1 MDKKRY
7 RSWGG
12 SEKKRPRKS
21 LKAKPEAPAASP
33 PPSDQK
39 RYRNWTPVE
48 SAAPDSAIIVPSKT
62 IIVPSAP
69 TIIVPSKKSV
79 AALSGQSHERFRG
92 LLPDLDSLTSKIIE
106 ADLDHTQAY
115 DVANRV
121 DDLVDWAPNAIVF
134 ASDRRFLGMRPFAKQ
149 VEILLYTFEEFC
161 FRCSDMRYMT
171 EIAVDDTLEKLLSK
185 VALLEF
191 GRCPHCGATKGDGRA
206 QGFYVDPLEIVA
218 IVGQRA
224 GKCLAGD
231 TEVFDGEKRCT
242 VESLVGR
249 PPFIVPTKDADA
261 KLRWGK
267 ATAFASGHK
276 PCVKLTLVDGSSVTL
291 STDHQVFTA
300 RGWVEAGNL
309 VARDLVATPRAA
321 LPTPKQTLQISD
333 SEVTL
338 AAYLLADGGVSQVGT
353 NFTKKTPVI
362 IDEFVAVA
370 NELADGNLTRRPHRK
385 VTPELRETI
394 FKLAADGLFQRV
406 IAEKVG
412 LSQTTVNKVLAS
424 KEVACL
430 SGVTSK
436 HNITY
441 GVSGLQWFRDKWGI
455 NGLSKHKRIPAEFW
469 SLPERQ
475 IGLFLN
481 RFWACDGYVEDHALG
496 VTLASEKM
504 IDDLKFL
511 LVRLGIRASKRYKA
525 ARCNGKVFDAW
536 RLTVYGHD
544 ALTLLKVMGPI
555 LSKEQACA
563 RLQEELEASSARKD
577 GGAKANHDRVPIGRD
592 EIMAIASEME
602 EAGLMGRGK
611 RGGRRHEMREFCS
624 AKSGSYV
631 SRGLFEAFCR
641 KFNYSGNYSWLAKSD
656 LRWEF
661 VESVEDRGVLPVFDL
676 SVPDT
681 ECFVGNNI
689 VLHNSVTAA
698 ICINYLIHRNLML
711 PVPWKTYGLS
721 PGQIVDFTIVATSVS
736 QVEKTLWSTFK
747 GMLESS
753 AWFTNYQKLCNEE
766 GRKKGL
772 KSTVTLA
779 ETYVWFGH
787 KHMLIY
793 FAANNP
799 AGLRGTTRFGAA
811 IDELGWFDSQENSGR
826 IRSNGPETYAAL
838 SNACLTLRGAFAHE
852 VERDP
857 ATSWPVPLMVSISSP
872 HSMDDPI
879 MSVYRDSATNKRVVR
894 RHWATW
900 EMSPTLPK
908 NLLIETGDL
917 LKRTGP
923 RDYGAQP
930 PIADDPLIQRTDLIT
945 EAFKA
950 PLAVDKRYGRIVR
963 PSARGV
969 IHDLEVLGRGRTKQL
984 TAALDTKYEVT
995 IPYQRLRRTKRKYV
1009 KALGAYRALFKELL
1023 ETPATTRN
1031 HIMGVDLGASN
1042 NALAVV
1048 CGFLADD
1055 GRKFVTDFALEVKPD
1070 AMSINIADVYKNLI
1084 VPLIDK
1090 LHVCAVFYDRWSCLT
1105 GDTLVYTSEGMK
1117 KIADMHED
1125 MEGVFPSKALVATK
1139 DGVQETSHW
1148 GRLPPQDVYDVVLKG
1163 GYQLTGTK
1171 DHKLWAA
1178 SADRIGWVPIGS
1190 LREGDW
1196 VALSSPDLWPADLYR
1211 VEYEGRPQQV
1221 ECAICARKMTNLTRH
1236 IIFTHRLDWQE
1247 YLDTYRPKWT
1257 TANTGKS
1264 KSINL
1269 PTHVTPELARILGYL
1284 VSEGVYGSE
1293 FYNTNKQ
1300 VVDDYCACF
1309 EACFG
1314 VKPSVVLRKHEPH
1327 HVAGNAKISEV
1338 KAIYQVLT
1346 SCVDIKLYLEHL
1358 MGGRDNSHE
1367 KRVPPCIL
1375 QSPKHVAR
1383 EFLRA
1388 LYEGD
1393 GCCSTKVQRVV
1404 YGSASNVLLQQVT
1417 SLLANFGIWCFTP
1430 ACMTGV
1436 NAVKFMEEIGFVT
1449 KTADLLPKHSRE
1461 CVPVEAVLR
1470 RFVEENRSWLK
1481 ATDSFTHYLLY
1492 RMKDVSKETIEEFKS
1507 RYGAAYPE
1515 YAKELDDLTRFTW
1528 RRVRSITK
1536 RPEPE
1541 PVYDLTV
1548 PGSHSFVA
1556 NGIVSHNSLHHI
1568 QDLSS
1573 KFGSLGPLNSTKE
1586 RRSWLRDLRDN
1597 DERPSFIA
1605 EQYSLG
1611 TGDALSLVSRLEQ
1624 GDCLFPRMEVGL
1636 MELMVNKG
1644 LEPKNYPYAHL
1655 ALQLA
1660 TVRLRGN
1667 RLLKPANRD
1676 DDLFRA
1682 WANAA
1687 VKAFSDELIV
1697 DMLLKRSP
1705 VSSEAPTVVSAHVS
1719 LGMGKKG
1726 LRGNVAAG
1734 SMTNYGS
1741 NAAPVILRKKRG

>member
-1 MDKKRY
+1 MYASIMDKKRH
-7 RSWGG
+7 RSWGS
-12 SEKKRPRKS
+12 SEKKRPRKKS
-21 LKAKPEAPAASP
+21 AKAKPESSATPSP
-33 PPSDQK
+33 PDQK
-39 RYRNWTPVE
+39 RYRNWTSAVE
-48 SAAPDSAIIVPSKT
+48 PDSVIAAPSKTIIAPSTPT

-224 GKCLAGD
+224 GK
-231 TEVFDGEKRCT
+231 
-242 VESLVGR
+242 
-249 PPFIVPTKDADA
+249 
-261 KLRWGK
+261 
-267 ATAFASGHK
+267 
-276 PCVKLTLVDGSSVTL
+276 
-291 STDHQVFTA
+291 
-300 RGWVEAGNL
+300 
-309 VARDLVATPRAA
+309 
-321 LPTPKQTLQISD
+321 
-333 SEVTL
+333 
-338 AAYLLADGGVSQVGT
+338 
-353 NFTKKTPVI
+353 
-362 IDEFVAVA
+362 
-370 NELADGNLTRRPHRK
+370 
-385 VTPELRETI
+385 
-394 FKLAADGLFQRV
+394 
-406 IAEKVG
+406 
-412 LSQTTVNKVLAS
+412 
-424 KEVACL
+424 
-430 SGVTSK
+430 
-436 HNITY
+436 
-441 GVSGLQWFRDKWGI
+441 
-455 NGLSKHKRIPAEFW
+455 
-469 SLPERQ
+469 
-475 IGLFLN
+475 
-481 RFWACDGYVEDHALG
+481 
-496 VTLASEKM
+496 
-504 IDDLKFL
+504 
-511 LVRLGIRASKRYKA
+511 
-525 ARCNGKVFDAW
+525 
-536 RLTVYGHD
+536 
-544 ALTLLKVMGPI
+544 
-555 LSKEQACA
+555 
-563 RLQEELEASSARKD
+563 
-577 GGAKANHDRVPIGRD
+577 
-592 EIMAIASEME
+592 
-602 EAGLMGRGK
+602 
-611 RGGRRHEMREFCS
+611 
-624 AKSGSYV
+624 
-631 SRGLFEAFCR
+631 
-641 KFNYSGNYSWLAKSD
+641 
-656 LRWEF
+656 
-661 VESVEDRGVLPVFDL
+661 
-676 SVPDT
+676 
-681 ECFVGNNI
+681 
-689 VLHNSVTAA
+689 SVTAA

-711 PVPWKTYGLS
+711 PIPWKTYGLA
-721 PGQIVDFTIVATSVS
+721 PGQIVDFTIVATTVS
-736 QVEKTLWSTFK
+736 QTEKTLWSTFK

-766 GRKKGL
+766 GKKKGV

-787 KHMLIY
+787 KHMLVY

-838 SNACLTLRGAFAHE
+838 SNACLTLRGAFANE
-852 VERDP
+852 VERDS
-857 ATSWPVPLMVSISSP
+857 ATTWPVPLMVSISSP

-879 MSVYRDSATNKRVVR
+879 MSVYRDSAKNKRVVR

-900 EMSPTLPK
+900 EMSPALPK
-908 NLLIETGDL
+908 SLLIETGDL

-945 EAFKA
+945 EAFKV

-969 IHDLEVLGRGRTKQL
+969 INDLEVLGRGRTKQL

-995 IPYQRLRRTKRKYV
+995 IPYSRLRRTKKRHV
-1009 KALGAYRALFKELL
+1009 RALGTYRALFKELI

-1031 HIMGVDLGASN
+1031 HIMGVDLGANN

-1048 CGFLADD
+1048 CGFLADE
-1055 GRKFVTDFALEVKPD
+1055 GRKFITDFALEVKPD

-1090 LHVCAVFYDRWSCLT
+1090 LHVCAVFYDRWS
-1105 GDTLVYTSEGMK
+1105 
-1117 KIADMHED
+1117 
-1125 MEGVFPSKALVATK
+1125 
-1139 DGVQETSHW
+1139 
-1148 GRLPPQDVYDVVLKG
+1148 
-1163 GYQLTGTK
+1163 
-1171 DHKLWAA
+1171 
-1178 SADRIGWVPIGS
+1178 
-1190 LREGDW
+1190 
-1196 VALSSPDLWPADLYR
+1196 
-1211 VEYEGRPQQV
+1211 
-1221 ECAICARKMTNLTRH
+1221 
-1236 IIFTHRLDWQE
+1236 
-1247 YLDTYRPKWT
+1247 
-1257 TANTGKS
+1257 
-1264 KSINL
+1264 
-1269 PTHVTPELARILGYL
+1269 
-1284 VSEGVYGSE
+1284 
-1293 FYNTNKQ
+1293 
-1300 VVDDYCACF
+1300 
-1309 EACFG
+1309 
-1314 VKPSVVLRKHEPH
+1314 
-1327 HVAGNAKISEV
+1327 
-1338 KAIYQVLT
+1338 
-1346 SCVDIKLYLEHL
+1346 
-1358 MGGRDNSHE
+1358 
-1367 KRVPPCIL
+1367 
-1375 QSPKHVAR
+1375 
-1383 EFLRA
+1383 
-1388 LYEGD
+1388 
-1393 GCCSTKVQRVV
+1393 
-1404 YGSASNVLLQQVT
+1404 
-1417 SLLANFGIWCFTP
+1417 
-1430 ACMTGV
+1430 
-1436 NAVKFMEEIGFVT
+1436 
-1449 KTADLLPKHSRE
+1449 
-1461 CVPVEAVLR
+1461 
-1470 RFVEENRSWLK
+1470 
-1481 ATDSFTHYLLY
+1481 
-1492 RMKDVSKETIEEFKS
+1492 
-1507 RYGAAYPE
+1507 
-1515 YAKELDDLTRFTW
+1515 
-1528 RRVRSITK
+1528 
-1536 RPEPE
+1536 
-1541 PVYDLTV
+1541 
-1548 PGSHSFVA
+1548 
-1556 NGIVSHNSLHHI
+1556 SLHHI

-1586 RRSWLRDLRDN
+1586 RRAWLRDLRDN

-1611 TGDALSLVSRLEQ
+1611 TGDALNLVSRLEQ

-1726 LRGNVAAG
+1726 LRGNTAAG